1 MKKWLLA
8 AAALA
13 LTAAAGMAQVGS
25 GLHPPGAE
33 NGDWRRH
40 EIVRVYRDN
49 EGCRI
54 RVISYHRPNGAI
66 DTRQSRDCGHD

>member
-1 MKKWLLA
+1 MKTWLLA

-13 LTAAAGMAQVGS
+13 LTGAAGMAQVGV
-25 GLHPPGAE
+25 GLHPGAE

-54 RVISYHRPNGAI
+54 SLVSYHRPDGGI
-66 DTRQSRDCGHD
+66 DTRQSRDCGRD